1 MASKKTILSI
11 AIDKELLSKIK
22 KLSEEKSSSVSKL
35 ISNLIEEAL
44 YLEEN
49 VFKDDIYQNIDW
61 LSEEWRD
68 KLQVL
73 FTKVLDT
80 TPDPIWIKDLNLKF
94 IYVNQAF
101 EKTFGVKR
109 ENIIGKGDVEVLPPE
124 VAKECIYSDMKAL
137 EKKESSHSIE
147 KVPTDDGKE
156 IVFDVIKTPIFD
168 RTGKLIAILGISRD
182 ITEIINIQKELERK
196 NKELEEAYQQL
207 RNIYEYD
214 VVTGLLNKEK
224 FIEEVYKTLDKAS
237 NRDKF
242 EFILMEISNLI
253 YANEVYGYDFGNK
266 VLKEFAEALK
276 KALKEN
282 NFEFVLGRIS
292 GYKFGLLVKS
302 DVSDRR
308 LLRKFLNF
316 LKNIRILAPDD
327 NYFVPKV
334 SFVVKDITKKD
345 KTDFGKLIVYM
356 EDILIKVR
364 ENRRKNYL
372 ILRNNMSVYEKA
384 IEAQKKLKEEIE
396 TGKLSPSL
404 RPIIELSTGKKVSY
418 EVSCGLSSIRDE
430 ELCYFVDNI
439 YIEAPLGQLD
449 EKIIQ
454 LIKRKVYPKL
464 KEGEKIF
471 VKLRQQSIEVM
482 LNMPD
487 TNLSKDVLFIKDKA
501 VFEITEDTFVKNI
514 GTLHELKNSYNLQFC
529 LDSFGTGNASIK
541 NLIRMFEHDMF
552 QYIKMSEN
560 FIKNSIVS
568 AKRKRI
574 LKGVIAVTSEFGIK
588 TIASGISSE
597 KLLDFAKEMGFD
609 YATGKLFNEEKKIF

>member
-11 AIDKELLSKIK
+11 AIDKDLLAKLK
-22 KLSEEKSSSVSKL
+22 KLSEEKASSVSKL

-101 EKTFGVKR
+101 EKAFKVKR
-109 ENIIGKGDVEVLPPE
+109 EDIIGKGDVEVLPPE

-137 EKKESSHSIE
+137 EKKESSHSLE
-147 KVPTDDGKE
+147 KVPADNGKE
-156 IVFDVIKTPIFD
+156 IIFDVIKTPIFD

-196 NKELEEAYQQL
+196 NKELAEAYQQL
-207 RNIYEYD
+207 RDIYEYD

-224 FIEEVYKTLDKAS
+224 FVEEVHNKLNEAN

-266 VLKEFAEALK
+266 VLREFAESLK
-276 KALKEN
+276 KALEEN
-282 NFEFVLGRIS
+282 NFEFVLGKLS
-292 GYKFGLLVKS
+292 GNKFGLFVKS
-302 DVSDRR
+302 EVSDRR

-327 NYFVPKV
+327 HYFIPKV

-345 KTDFGKLIVYM
+345 KDDFEKLIVYM
-356 EDILIKVR
+356 EDILTRVR

-372 ILRNNMSVYEKA
+372 ILRSNMSIYEKA

-396 TGKLSPSL
+396 SGKFSPSL
-404 RPIIELSTGKKVSY
+404 RPIVELNTGKKVAY
-418 EVSCGLSSIRDE
+418 EVTCGLSSIKDE
-430 ELCYFVDNI
+430 DLCHLVDNI
-439 YIEAPLGQLD
+439 YIEAPLSQLD

-454 LIKRKVYPKL
+454 LVKRKVYPKL
-464 KEGEKIF
+464 KDEEKVF
-471 VKLRQQSIEVM
+471 VKLRQQSIELM

-487 TNLSKDVLFIKDKA
+487 SDIAKDILFIKDKA

-529 LDSFGTGNASIK
+529 LDDFGTGNASIK
-541 NLIRMFEHDMF
+541 NLIRMLEYEMF
-552 QYIKMSEN
+552 QYIKISES
-560 FIKNSIVS
+560 FIRTSMVS
-568 AKRKRI
+568 AKRKRV

-588 TIASGISSE
+588 TIASGVSSE
-597 KLLDFAKEMGFD
+597 KLLDFVKEIGFD